1 MKLFKSLLIAPAT
14 LGLFTPI
21 AAISNE
27 VDFQAISNYSN
38 TEYELDSY
46 SFKNSSSNNTLL
58 SGGEGLVDSYSPD
71 SFSTTTSASFSAEA
85 VLGGVSTDDQAI
97 LTNDAT
103 MNVEALSFEYQY
115 GIGLTSSFTGEDS
128 LDVTIDVG
136 GAGALSGL
144 SATNAFMGFDATDD
158 VMVVDG
164 ITYTFPVGGVTMLVG
179 DSTDISALYTG
190 ACAYG
195 GFADYMTNCGTGN
208 SIGIG
213 GLGSTVAASYA
224 FDGGFSIAGG
234 VTSPSIE
241 LLGEQDDAFGI
252 EAAYTADNYGV
263 ALAFSDIE
271 TSTYA
276 GLNGYYAFDFAT
288 ISAGYETEDIDAAD
302 DASAFF
308 LGLTKEVGPGTAELG
323 YGSTDMAIGGLVS
336 ADTGYIYEA
345 SYAYPVNDA
354 LTITPGFAIID
365 LEEGETTFAAVKAS
379 FSF

>member
-1 MKLFKSLLIAPAT
+1 MKLFKSLLVAPAT
-14 LGLFTPI
+14 LGLLAPMSAT
-21 AAISNE
+21 ANE
-27 VDFQAISNYSN
+27 VTINDFNPAEEIAV
-38 TEYELDSY
+38 T
-46 SFKNSSSNNTLL
+46 NSRVDGLEARINNFEA
-58 SGGEGLVDSYSPD
+58 GGFTD
-71 SFSTTTSASFSAEA
+71 TTSASFTAEA

-97 LTNDAT
+97 LTDDAT

-136 GAGALSGL
+136 GAGPVAGL
-144 SATNAFMGFDATDD
+144 SATNALMGFDATED

-365 LEEGETTFAAVKAS
+365 LEEGETTVAAVKAS